1 MLQDLDMD
9 DEYSAP
15 LLKFTIARAVK
26 QASRESLRNGK
37 VNHLR
42 VLLKSIVPG
51 SRNTSAVLKDPTGE
65 ILCTIHRSVMEE
77 HGQELQPGAVLILRQ
92 VTVFSPAAR
101 KHYLCVTPDNIVII
115 YPSVSSS
122 TSTPPSASAKTIC
135 LTEIERRFRDQAAEQ
150 QSSPQCPPHPSSV
163 SPQLSST
170 VTPPQLWPANYTGHS
185 QQTTTTTPQ
194 RREEVTS
201 WPSSVPVGPL
211 SLPHHLT
218 TSGDTHHPSLPQHS
232 ADSIFSDQL
241 CEDEF
246 DSIMGCIESEL
257 DF

>member
-122 TSTPPSASAKTIC
+122 TSTPPSASAKTIVRC
-135 LTEIERRFRDQAAEQ
+135 VCCFAEKLSDRDREEVPRPSSRAAEQ
-150 QSSPQCPPHPSSV
+150 PPMSPTSLLRVPTA
-163 SPQLSST
+163 QL
-170 VTPPQLWPANYTGHS
+170 HS
-185 QQTTTTTPQ
+185 DTTTTVASQ
-194 RREEVTS
+194 LHR
-201 WPSSVPVGPL
+201 PL
-211 SLPHHLT
+211 TADYYHYT
-218 TSGDTHHPSLPQHS
+218 TET
-232 ADSIFSDQL
+232 
-241 CEDEF
+241 
-246 DSIMGCIESEL
+246 
-257 DF
+257 